1 MLTIIDMQ
9 RTRLITKEKMESYT
23 KGKEDVKESIND
35 DLESLFENLRLDQ
48 KPQDLVHTY
57 FLPKLTEEEE
67 LKLTDQKD
75 KIGRKIFLESF
86 TSREPDMDKAE
97 MIASKSRSKFVLGL
111 GWRET
116 FTIENQTSEIEPI
129 KTPSSCSLQ

>member
-35 DLESLFENLRLDQ
+35 DLESLFEDLRLGI
-48 KPQDLVHTY
+48 KPQDLIQTY
-57 FLPKLTEEEE
+57 FLPKLTEEE
-67 LKLTDQKD
+67 LKLSDEKD
-75 KIGRKIFLESF
+75 TIHKEIFLESF
-86 TSREPDMDKAE
+86 TSREPDVDKAE

-129 KTPSSCSLQ
+129 KTSSSCSLQ